1 MWDVRNCKQ
10 VRALEGH
17 KGVVFAVDI
26 NDTTETVY
34 SGAGDN
40 VSK

>member
-1 MWDVRNCKQ
+1 MWDVRNSKQ

-17 KGVVFAVDI
+17 KGAVDI
-26 NDTTETVY
+26 NDTAETVY